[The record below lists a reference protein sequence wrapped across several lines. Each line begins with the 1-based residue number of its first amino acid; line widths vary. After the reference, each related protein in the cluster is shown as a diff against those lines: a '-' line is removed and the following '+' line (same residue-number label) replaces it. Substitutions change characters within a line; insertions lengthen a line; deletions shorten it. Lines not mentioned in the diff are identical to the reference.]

1 MITVASTT
9 VKTRIIMGRSI
20 IIMNRRFSL
29 SRCLGS
35 KLLFQ
40 QTGLLVLVLFHSL
53 DHIRIIV
60 I

>member
-29 SRCLGS
+29 SRGL
-35 KLLFQ
+35 
-40 QTGLLVLVLFHSL
+40 GLLIMEIKTDIATRLVVLVLLHSL
-53 DHIRIIV
+53 DHI
-60 I
+60 

>member
-29 SRCLGS
+29 SRWL
-35 KLLFQ
+35 
-40 QTGLLVLVLFHSL
+40 GLLIMEIKT
-53 DHIRIIV
+53 DNATNRIGSFGAIA
-60 I
+60 